1 MSHPSDGRRSIDSR
15 QPLPPLNTELL
26 DPSGSSLQQ
35 QQSWNRQ
42 PDERSPVTPGEGVG
56 GGVSGQVGGV
66 GGSGAGGN
74 SGTDGNGVISH
85 GNSPKSHTRICQKCG
100 NALTG
105 QFVRALG
112 GTYHLDCF
120 KCRVSTDFFI
130 SFPFSDLSSKHS
142 TVLHPSGLTNSFYVF
157 FFRIAVQ

>member
-15 QPLPPLNTELL
+15 QPLPPLTTELS
-26 DPSGSSLQQ
+26 DPSVSSLQQ

-66 GGSGAGGN
+66 GGSGAGG
-74 SGTDGNGVISH
+74 TDGNAVISH

-100 NALTG
+100 SALTG

-112 GTYHLDCF
+112 GAYHLDCF
-120 KCRVSTDFFI
+120 KCRVSTDFYFI
-130 SFPFSDLSSKHS
+130 SLLCLGLNLFSKHS
-142 TVLHPSGLTNSFYVF
+142 MVLHPSGFTNSSVF
-157 FFRIAVQ
+157 

>member
-15 QPLPPLNTELL
+15 QPLLPPLTTELS
-26 DPSGSSLQQ
+26 DPSGSSLQ

-74 SGTDGNGVISH
+74 SGTDGNAIISH

-100 NALTG
+100 NVLTG

-120 KCRVSTDFFI
+120 KCRVNIDFYFI
-130 SFPFSDLSSKHS
+130 SLFCLTLQVLLTFTFPR
-142 TVLHPSGLTNSFYVF
+142 T
-157 FFRIAVQ
+157 AVQ